1 MRYHITIRKDYWR
14 SVFPEWPSL
23 TPSDQRAL
31 QELEIGKMNEFLSSE
46 NGVLF
51 TPGLHIPG
59 VPDELRHL
67 VVVYPLFEHPSLDLI
82 AQERDEQITKHG
94 FTPEHDDA
102 LDAGQLEEAAAALLT
117 EDPERWPAH
126 LSRDIFHRASEKPTL
141 NRLAVAA
148 ALIAAEMDRIIRADK
163 VIVKALTLPGPNTPG
178 VGDQVR
184 LADDV
189 KDQMERA
196 GLATSTA
203 TLSLSGTV
211 HHIIGIAVKL
221 DPNDNPVRVADIGYG
236 VQVPLSA
243 CERVQP
249 TYSNIGDEQ
258 E

>member
-1 MRYHITIRKDYWR
+1 MTDIIT
-14 SVFPEWPSL
+14 
-23 TPSDQRAL
+23 
-31 QELEIGKMNEFLSSE
+31 
-46 NGVLF
+46 
-51 TPGLHIPG
+51 
-59 VPDELRHL
+59 
-67 VVVYPLFEHPSLDLI
+67 SLDLI

-117 EDPERWPAH
+117 EDPIRWPAQ
-126 LSRDIFHRASEKPTL
+126 LDQLIFHRASEKRTL

-163 VIVKALTLPGPNTPG
+163 VDPKSLTLTLPGPNTPA

-196 GLATSTA
+196 GLATSSA

-221 DPNDNPVRVADIGYG
+221 DPNNNPVRVADIGYG

-243 CERVQP
+243 CQRVQP